1 MPDLKGRYQSYPEAW
16 KPAERPATLGEVW
29 DANRTLAAID
39 NTNANDVRME
49 ESYRGIVDAV
59 NAQRRREGL
68 PVMQNPVYGVRAVD
82 PRSIDPRASAYGVTP
97 SVKIGQDA
105 AQREVFAELR
115 RIRQR
120 QPDFLKDAG
129 DDPVA
134 FMARANA
141 GERARRD
148 QARGVLDRS
157 SGIASTIVG
166 FAGGVSKAMED
177 PVNIATLPIGGGGR
191 TLVGVMAR
199 EAIVNGAIE
208 ALSQPQAARNRAVVG
223 EDLTAGE
230 AALNIAAAG
239 VGAGAI
245 AGGLHGVSRALGPAW
260 DGGMRR
266 VFDALPEQWQEK
278 WASLSSLPDEALPV
292 IADSVIGRDR
302 FTPDLAAAV
311 HVAQRHGDIAATSP
325 FAPGG
330 RNADAHADRLAE
342 TLAAIMDGAPP
353 ISPRSR
359 LSSGTSLSGGD
370 FGGRLAGAPTDPGMG
385 GYMRAVRAAESSG
398 VDTAAARTSSAYGR
412 YQFTRGT
419 WLRYYVK
426 AFGRQGLSDAEI
438 LAKRAD
444 GALQDRLVQD
454 LARDNAASLRRAGHE
469 PTNDNLY
476 LMHFAGPGDGVKL
489 LDAPGGA
496 MVRDVM
502 RAESVAANP
511 HLRNMT
517 VRDLREWAARKVG
530 GPGEPGRVA
539 VADSEPVRF
548 DDLDTHEARLLAEAE
563 ALTGDHGPMRRSGE
577 GADNA
582 DPRPPDRSAIG
593 DREAWR
599 EALDAMRTSQGGTIR
614 SALHHPEVGDVDVRW
629 GEEGDPSRRFK
640 GGYGLA
646 HILAKHPE
654 IEAVLDDL
662 PQMIAE
668 MTVKQRR
675 PERIVLESP
684 SHEASLALTWHGADE
699 RWLVTAYEKKTPDGP
714 TSVREPIGGGSG
726 SPRPGVDTNI
736 GGGDRLGNGS
746 DWEAPIVAHDDYDQ
760 VAPFLADEMAE
771 VPAHRL
777 DADDVIW
784 DAIDALD
791 AERGVTA
798 SAASAPIA
806 DPAMRAFDEPG
817 GAGATAQTESLFHDL
832 RQIAGADPGRMVRIS
847 EEGEARPIA
856 EVLGELDEDDAAVA
870 AVKGCL

>member
-29 DANRTLAAID
+29 DASRTLAAID
-39 NTNANDVRME
+39 NSNANDVRME
-49 ESYRGIVDAV
+49 DAYRGVVNAI
-59 NAQRRREGL
+59 NAQRKREGL
-68 PVMQNPVYGVRAVD
+68 PAMANPVYGIRATD
-82 PRSIDPRASAYGVTP
+82 PRSIDPSASAYGVAP

-129 DDPVA
+129 DDPAA
-134 FMARANA
+134 FMKRADE

-148 QARGVLDRS
+148 RARGVLDRS

-177 PVNIATLPIGGGGR
+177 PINIATLPIGGGGR
-191 TLVGVMAR
+191 TIVGVMAR
-199 EAIVNGAIE
+199 EAILNGAIE
-208 ALSQPQAARNRAVVG
+208 ALSQPQAARNRAAVG

-245 AGGLHGVSRALGPAW
+245 AGGIHGLGRSLGPAW

-266 VFDALPEQWQEK
+266 VFDALPEHWQEK
-278 WASLSSLPDEALPV
+278 WASLSSLPDEALPT

-302 FTPDLAAAV
+302 FTPEMAAAV
-311 HVAQRHGDIAATSP
+311 HVAQRHGDIMATSP

-342 TLAAIMDGAPP
+342 TLAAIMDGAPA

-359 LSSGTSLSGGD
+359 LSSGTTLASGD
-370 FGGRLAGAPTDPGMG
+370 FGGRMAGAPTQPAMG

-454 LARDNAASLRRAGHE
+454 LARDNAAALRRAGHE

-476 LMHFAGPGDGVKL
+476 LMHFAGPGDGIKL
-489 LDAPGGA
+489 LDAPGSA

-502 RAESVAANP
+502 RAESVKANP

-517 VRDLREWAARKVG
+517 VRDVREWAARKVG
-530 GPGEPGRVA
+530 GAGEPVRVA
-539 VADSEPVRF
+539 VADGEPVRF
-548 DDLDTHEARLLAEAE
+548 DDLDADEARLLAEDMRLADGPGDPAARAGSAE
-563 ALTGDHGPMRRSGE
+563 NPTPDMLATRAHRPPRDIEEATARFGERVERLRTAALSDSNVAWDARDYTDRVLDQVMSRAGLASREGGDVTAIAQAVASDPALTTVLREEIGQMLGD
-577 GADNA
+577 
-582 DPRPPDRSAIG
+582 
-593 DREAWR
+593 
-599 EALDAMRTSQGGTIR
+599 DAM
-614 SALHHPEVGDVDVRW
+614 
-629 GEEGDPSRRFK
+629 
-640 GGYGLA
+640 LA
-646 HILAKHPE
+646 RARADRPE
-654 IEAVLDDL
+654 IAPEDLYAEIDAMAAERGWTPEQGTMPPQIMAVAN
-662 PQMIAE
+662 P
-668 MTVKQRR
+668 
-675 PERIVLESP
+675 
-684 SHEASLALTWHGADE
+684 
-699 RWLVTAYEKKTPDGP
+699 VTARARILDRRAAELRAERATADL
-714 TSVREPIGGGSG
+714 SPI
-726 SPRPGVDTNI
+726 
-736 GGGDRLGNGS
+736 
-746 DWEAPIVAHDDYDQ
+746 DDYDQ
-760 VAPFLADEMAE
+760 VAPFLAEDMAE

-777 DADDVIW
+777 DADDAIW

-791 AERGVTA
+791 AERGVAA

-817 GAGATAQTESLFHDL
+817 GVGATAQTESLFHDL
-832 RQIAGADPGRMVRIS
+832 RQMAEADPARPVRIS
-847 EEGEARPIA
+847 EDGEARPIA
-856 EVLGELDEDDAAVA
+856 EVLDELDEDDAAIA